1 MRMRISIVVL
11 LLIGMVGEISLSA
24 IMKDR
29 TLSYTEAFQ

>member
-24 IMKDR
+24 MMKGHC
-29 TLSYTEAFQ
+29 LYTEAFQ

>member
-1 MRMRISIVVL
+1 MRMRIRIVVL
-11 LLIGMVGEISLSA
+11 LLIGMVGEISLST